1 VTAPS
6 SSGPQ
11 RGLPPGQTREDVE
24 KTLGIGV
31 HAKKRGYLWIL
42 VLVVVVVGGFLGLR
56 SYAKTRAMAAQPVYQ
71 TAPVARADLSVTVTA
86 TGTLEGLNTVEVG
99 AEVSGRVTEVLV
111 DFNDHVKAGQL
122 LAVIDPEQS
131 QASVDEAAANV
142 AAADASIAQAK
153 ATRDESKASLA
164 RVEAGMAHGLVSP
177 QDLDTARAAAARAQA
192 SYTSAIAQAT
202 VARANQKSAK
212 SKLGKTKILAP
223 VDGMV
228 LSRLIEPG
236 QTVTAG
242 FTTPVLF
249 KITDDLRKMSLQVYV
264 DEADVGRVKEG
275 LDASFTV
282 DAYLG
287 RTFDSKV
294 LQIHNEPKTES
305 NVVSYE
311 AILTAQNDD
320 LLLRPGMTATAT
332 IVSEKKANALV
343 VPNTALR
350 FTPPVTKT
358 GFGPPGVAP
367 PAPDGPQV
375 YVLENGAPKAVSV
388 KTGSTD
394 GTSTEITGGDLD
406 VGAEV
411 IVDVTEPAK

>member
-1 VTAPS
+1 
-6 SSGPQ
+6 
-11 RGLPPGQTREDVE
+11 VE

-31 HAKKRGYLWIL
+31 HAKKRGWLWIL
-42 VLVVVVVGGFLGLR
+42 ALVVVVVGGFMVLR
-56 SYAKTRAMAAQPVYQ
+56 SYAKKRALAALPVYQ
-71 TAPVARADLSVTVTA
+71 TTEVVRGDLSVTVTA

-111 DFNDHVKAGQL
+111 DYNDHVKAGQL

-131 QASVDEAAANV
+131 QATADEAAANV

-153 ATRDESKASLA
+153 ATVDEAKATLA
-164 RVEAGMAHGLVSP
+164 RVEAGAAHGLVSP
-177 QDLDTARAAAARAQA
+177 QDLDTARATAARAKA
-192 SYTSAIAQAT
+192 TYASAIAQST

-249 KITDDLRKMSLQVYV
+249 KLTEDLRKMSLEVYV

-287 RTFDSKV
+287 KTFESKV
-294 LQIHNEPKTES
+294 TQIHNEPKTDS

-332 IVSEKKANALV
+332 IVAEKKTNALI

-358 GFGPPGVAP
+358 GFGPPGVVA

-375 YVLENGAPKAVSV
+375 FVLEDGKPKAVSV
-388 KTGSTD
+388 KTGATD
-394 GTSTEITGGDLD
+394 GTSTEIIGGDLD
-406 VGAEV
+406 VGAAV
-411 IVDVTEPAK
+411 IVDVTEPTK